1 MNNNIATNRKAL
13 HDYFVEDT
21 IEAGIMLQG
30 TEVKAIRA
38 KGASLDGSYALVED
52 GEAWL
57 IGCNIDE
64 YSHGNIHNHNPKRR
78 RKLLLKKREISGFLA
93 KAKIKGHTLVPL
105 KMYFKDGRV
114 KVELAVCK
122 GKQLHD
128 KRQSLKE
135 KDAERDMRR
144 V

>member
-1 MNNNIATNRKAL
+1 MNITTNRKAL
-13 HDYFVEDT
+13 YEYFVQDT
-21 IEAGIMLQG
+21 IEAGIILQG

-38 KGASLDGSYALVED
+38 KGASLESSYAIVED
-52 GEAWL
+52 GEVWL

-64 YSHGNIHNHNPKRR
+64 YSHGNIHNHNPKRK
-78 RKLLLKKREISGFLA
+78 RKLLLKKREIKGMLE
-93 KAKIKGHTLVPL
+93 KAKIKGNTLIPL

-128 KRQSLKE
+128 KRDSLKK